1 MLIKAIAD
9 LLVIVAKSVVLRYS
23 AGVILPYNIL
33 FGVDSEASLI
43 GVVAVRQRVR

>member
-33 FGVDSEASLI
+33 FGVDSEASPI
-43 GVVAVRQRVR
+43 GAVAVRQRIR